1 MIFNKYT
8 TKEHDRIDL
17 IVLNHYGHLEHLNT
31 VLSVNTHLFSKSLN
45 VGVGVVVNLPVIKKE
60 KVKEQPKV
68 RKPLW

>member
-17 IVLNHYGHLEHLNT
+17 IVLKHYGHLEYLNT

-45 VGVGVVVNLPVIKKE
+45 VGAGVLIKLPVIKKE
-60 KVKEQPKV
+60 KAKEQPKV